1 MNRFKIVFACLIGLG
16 IVLLSYNLLKPIDV
30 TEENSI
36 HIQSIVTKVD
46 KGGLGD
52 YIVELEDKSGMYFI
66 SKADVQNINIER
78 LAKAVDGRRVSV
90 FYLKPKALSLFG
102 PMINRR
108 QITKLEV
115 GENVVFSII

>member
-16 IVLLSYNLLKPIDV
+16 IVVLSYNLLKPIDV
-30 TEENSI
+30 SGENSI
-36 HIQSIVTKVD
+36 HIRSIVTKVD

-52 YIVELEDKSGMYFI
+52 YIVELEYKSGMYFI

-102 PMINRR
+102 PMINKR

>member
-90 FYLKPKALSLFG
+90 FIL
-102 PMINRR
+102 NQRR
-108 QITKLEV
+108 
-115 GENVVFSII
+115 

>member
-1 MNRFKIVFACLIGLG
+1 
-16 IVLLSYNLLKPIDV
+16 
-30 TEENSI
+30 
-36 HIQSIVTKVD
+36 
-46 KGGLGD
+46 LGD

-66 SKADVQNINIER
+66 SKADAQNINIER

-90 FYLKPKALSLFG
+90 FYLKPKALSLFA